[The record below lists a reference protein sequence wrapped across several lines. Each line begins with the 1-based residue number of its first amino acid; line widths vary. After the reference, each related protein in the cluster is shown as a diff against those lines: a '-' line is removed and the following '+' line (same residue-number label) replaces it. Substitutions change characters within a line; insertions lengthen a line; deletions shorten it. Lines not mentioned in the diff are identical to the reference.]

1 MIEAVAHRVVVKPF
15 LIEEEDEAYKAA
27 PRMGLDLSLETTKD
41 REQAAVDRG
50 TIVSFGPSAFKDF
63 GIENPLQAGDEIIYA
78 RHSGKAVEDIYTKD
92 KFVIINDEDV
102 VAILRKE
109 A

>member
-1 MIEAVAHRVVVKPF
+1 MIEPVTHKIVIKPF

-27 PRMGLDLSLETTKD
+27 KRMGLDLSLEKTKD

-50 TIVSFGPSAFKDF
+50 TVVAIGPTAFKDF
-63 GIENPLQAGDEIIYA
+63 GADNPLTVGDEIVYA
-78 RHSGKAVEDIYTKD
+78 RHAGKAVEDIYTKE
-92 KFVIINDEDV
+92 KFVIILDDDV
-102 VAILRKE
+102 CAIFRKE